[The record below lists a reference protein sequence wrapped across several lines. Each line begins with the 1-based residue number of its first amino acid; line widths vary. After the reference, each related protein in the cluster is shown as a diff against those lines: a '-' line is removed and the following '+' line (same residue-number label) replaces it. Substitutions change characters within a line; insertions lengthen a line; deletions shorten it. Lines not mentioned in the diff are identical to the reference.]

1 MKTNHKLSALQIL
14 LAALCGVVLA
24 VFRART
30 GGAGR
35 SFLLVCCAAA
45 VVLLLAARRL
55 YTLRNALSL
64 KPLETDKFAFALL
77 TLSGLLFIGAGALF
91 FLLRGTTATSSI
103 LLCAFSVFS
112 GLVTLARLSLRDRGQ
127 VAAVYSLVPV
137 FFLNLYVLLLYRS
150 NGGNPYLSVFGCEL
164 AVVMLALL
172 GLYAAAAGRFE
183 KARPRL
189 LGFLCSLSG
198 CLITQELLYLALDL
212 EQLHRIAGFSAASA
226 LLLCACGVLMCH
238 ALIYPPV
245 REVFPAEKPK
255 DTPEESTE
263 A

>member
-24 VFRART
+24 VFRVRA
-30 GGAGR
+30 GGAGQP
-35 SFLLVCCAAA
+35 FVLVCCAAA
-45 VVLLLAARRL
+45 VVLLMAARKLHTIRV
-55 YTLRNALSL
+55 ALSL
-64 KPLETDKFAFALL
+64 KPLEADKFAFALL
-77 TLSGLLFIGAGALF
+77 TLSGLLFIGTGALF
-91 FLLRGTTATSSI
+91 FLLRDGAATSAI
-103 LLCAFSVFS
+103 LLCVFSVFA

-127 VAAVYSLVPV
+127 AAAIYALVPV
-137 FFLNLYVLLLYRS
+137 FLLSLYVLLLYRS

-164 AVVMLALL
+164 AIVMLALL

-198 CLITQELLYLALDL
+198 CLITQELFYLVLDM
-212 EQLHRIAGFSAASA
+212 EQLHRIPGFSAASA

-245 REVFPAEKPK
+245 REVFPVEKSENEAE
-255 DTPEESTE
+255 DSAE